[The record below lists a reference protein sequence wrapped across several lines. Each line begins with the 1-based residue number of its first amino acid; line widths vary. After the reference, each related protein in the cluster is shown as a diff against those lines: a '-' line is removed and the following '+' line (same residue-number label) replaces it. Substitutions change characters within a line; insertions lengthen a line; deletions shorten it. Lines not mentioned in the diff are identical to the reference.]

1 METDEDM
8 MKRFLAEAKRNCLS
22 IANNGNDSSS
32 GELIDTK
39 SNYRRL
45 IIEMKPVNVR
55 IELTTSC

>member
-22 IANNGNDSSS
+22 IANNGNDSSN

-39 SNYRRL
+39 SKLQTFDHRD
-45 IIEMKPVNVR
+45 EA
-55 IELTTSC
+55 S